1 MRKRSNLTSNE
12 LRDYD
17 HDLEVRP
24 DGRPPFRTTV
34 REKLWI
40 TGLRPK
46 EGDVLRV
53 KFDPDSL
60 ETVFDFEGDPR
71 YDVDALEAQTADRR
85 RETAALRGRIAER
98 NEVVPPGE
106 APDQLGQLERLV
118 RLRDA
123 GALTDAEF
131 AVQKA
136 RILGG

>member
-1 MRKRSNLTSNE
+1 M
-12 LRDYD
+12 
-17 HDLEVRP
+17 RP

-60 ETVFDFEGDPR
+60 ETIFDFEGDPR

-85 RETAALRGRIAER
+85 RETAALQARIAAR
-98 NEVVPPGE
+98 GDAAPPDVTS
-106 APDQLGQLERLV
+106 DQLGQLERLV

-123 GALTDAEF
+123 GALTEEEF
-131 AVQKA
+131 AAQKA